1 MKSLTDQLQI
11 AYEEGKNDGLTIA
24 GDTRQPSP
32 RSGRQ
37 HPVPRYGV
45 GGYEDHPYDDFGDY
59 RGPTIPN
66 PNPGQGFD
74 WAGGPKNN
82 TKVAHRSHEPSFTH
96 DGIPR
101 YGWGDDSH
109 DPNQHRTPVDDY
121 NNPIPSLT
129 PTDEEID
136 SMNGLQISGNPF
148 GYSDEY
154 IHRSK
159 ALREIIDGRGYDP
172 ATVREAQKQWIKL
185 QQIGD
190 IWKRADAS
198 PSELDKI
205 LSPHQGKDGS
215 LRHMKDKD
223 RIDLL
228 IRGTKA
234 KTT

>member
-109 DPNQHRTPVDDY
+109 DPMQHRTPVDDY

-159 ALREIIDGRGYDP
+159 ALREIIDGRDIP
-172 ATVREAQKQWIKL
+172 MD
-185 QQIGD
+185 GD
-190 IWKRADAS
+190 IIVKIDGELVRKIADILVHLQMEKLVGDEMVLTILRDGEMMEKTIFLGER
-198 PSELDKI
+198 PSN
-205 LSPHQGKDGS
+205 
-215 LRHMKDKD
+215 
-223 RIDLL
+223 
-228 IRGTKA
+228 
-234 KTT
+234 

>member
-11 AYEEGKNDGLTIA
+11 AYQEGLDKGKGLQIGMA
-24 GDTRQPSP
+24 DPLPHPSKD
-32 RSGRQ
+32 
-37 HPVPRYGV
+37 VPQR
-45 GGYEDHPYDDFGDY
+45 
-59 RGPTIPN
+59 PN
-66 PNPGQGFD
+66 PNAPPSSPWEPYKSPAPSRD
-74 WAGGPKNN
+74 DKL
-82 TKVAHRSHEPSFTH
+82 AHRSHEPSFTH
-96 DGIPR
+96 GGIPR

-172 ATVREAQKQWIKL
+172 ATVTEAQKQWIKL
-185 QQIGD
+185 QQMGD
-190 IWKRADAS
+190 IWKRAEAS
-198 PSELDKI
+198 PLDK
-205 LSPHQGKDGS
+205 LLGPAQEKYGPGLKGMPNKE
-215 LRHMKDKD
+215 RK
-223 RIDLL
+223 DLL
-228 IRGTKA
+228 IKGTKLPKA
-234 KTT
+234 